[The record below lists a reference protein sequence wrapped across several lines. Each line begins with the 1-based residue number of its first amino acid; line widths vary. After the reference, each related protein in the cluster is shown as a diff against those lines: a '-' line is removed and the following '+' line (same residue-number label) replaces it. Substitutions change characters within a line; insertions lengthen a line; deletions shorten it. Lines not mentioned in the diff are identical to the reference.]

1 MNIDKVMVV
10 AGTVDEFYEYLR
22 EKKSISIVY
31 TYVDGPNKFTGMTKE
46 HLQGVFIGTW
56 YNRPDIQDIAG
67 AISIIKGGLP
77 MQVVDKLHEMEVKR
91 VQTIKPV
98 STFTPIPISNGG
110 IGQQPV
116 TANEYWARQGFLPGQ
131 NKTNLEVY
139 NEVLNKLNE
148 MSSLVDPNEVKDYIN
163 DTINNQTK

>member
-1 MNIDKVMVV
+1 MNINKVMVV
-10 AGTVDEFYEYLR
+10 AGTVEEFHQYLK
-22 EKKSISIVY
+22 EKKSISTVY
-31 TYVDGPNKFTGMTKE
+31 AYIYGTYKFNGLLKDD
-46 HLQGVFIGTW
+46 LKGVFIGTW
-56 YNRPDIQDIAG
+56 YNRSDIHDIVD
-67 AISIIKGGLP
+67 AISVIKGGLP

-131 NKTNLEVY
+131 TKTNLEVY
-139 NEVLNKLNE
+139 NEVLQKLNSL
-148 MSSLVDPNEVKDYIN
+148 SSLVDPNEVKDYIN

>member
-1 MNIDKVMVV
+1 MNINKVMVV
-10 AGTVDEFYEYLR
+10 AGTVDEFHQYLK
-22 EKKSISIVY
+22 EKKSISTVY
-31 TYVDGPNKFTGMTKE
+31 GFVDGTYKFNGLSKDD
-46 HLQGVFIGTW
+46 LQGVFIGTW
-56 YNRPDIQDIAG
+56 YNRTDIQDIVA
-67 AISIIKGGLP
+67 AISVIKGGLP
-77 MQVVDKLHEMEVKR
+77 MQVVDKLHEMEVKK
-91 VQTIKPV
+91 VQTSKPV

-116 TANEYWARQGFLPGQ
+116 TSNEYWAKQGFLPGQ

-139 NEVLNKLNE
+139 NEVLQKLNE